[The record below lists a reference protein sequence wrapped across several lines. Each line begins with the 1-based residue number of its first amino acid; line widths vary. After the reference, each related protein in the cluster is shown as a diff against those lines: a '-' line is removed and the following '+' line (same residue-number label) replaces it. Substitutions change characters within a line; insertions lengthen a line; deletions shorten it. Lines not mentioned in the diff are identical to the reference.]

1 MNTQTAYQESLDYL
15 YSFVN
20 YSFKHASELAKAD
33 FNLDRMRD
41 LMRLLGDPQNDYPI
55 IHIAGSK
62 GKGSTSAFTASAL
75 RAAGYRV
82 GLYTSPHLQ
91 EFTERIQINSVPIP
105 FEKFVALVEEI
116 KPAVAQVPYIT
127 TFELATA
134 LGFLYFSRQK
144 AEVAVV
150 EVGLGGRLDATNII
164 EPLVTVITSLS
175 LEHTAVLGNTLTEIA
190 REKAGIVK
198 PGHPLVV
205 APQKPEADLV
215 MELAAEEH
223 DVPLTRV
230 GRDIRYKRL
239 KSSIDGQTIEV
250 WAQHGAR
257 LRLNIPLLGTHQVEN
272 AATAYAALLAAR
284 REGLSFNTAQLKQ
297 GFAETA
303 WAGRFEIWQE
313 KPPIV
318 LDSAHSPDAIL
329 RLSETLDEHFP
340 NLPIILLFGVSEDK
354 KADEMLM
361 ILAPRLERIIF
372 TRANHPRAVEAEQL
386 LKFGDQVGV
395 ASEAVEPVEEAV
407 ARGLALLQEGK
418 LLLSAGSIFSTAAV
432 RAVLSQSDKGN

>member
-1 MNTQTAYQESLDYL
+1 MNTYAAYQASLDYL

-20 YSFKHASELAKAD
+20 YSFKHASELAKAE

-62 GKGSTSAFTASAL
+62 GKGSTSAFTTSAL
-75 RAAGYRV
+75 RAANYKV

-91 EFTERIQINSVPIP
+91 EFTERMQVNGTPIS
-105 FEKFVALVEEI
+105 FEDFVALVEEI
-116 KPAVAQVPYIT
+116 KPAVEQVPYIT
-127 TFELATA
+127 TFEFATA
-134 LGFLYFSRQK
+134 LGFLYFSRQNVD
-144 AEVAVV
+144 VAVV

-198 PGHPLVV
+198 PGHPLVT
-205 APQKPEADLV
+205 APQKPEAALV
-215 MELAAEEH
+215 MELTAEEH

-230 GRDIRYKRL
+230 GQDLHYKRL

-250 WAQHGAR
+250 WAQYGAR
-257 LRLNIPLLGTHQVEN
+257 LRLNIPLLGEHQVEN

-297 GFAETA
+297 GFAETE

-329 RLSETLDEHFP
+329 RLRETLDEHFP
-340 NLPIILLFGVSEDK
+340 DLPIILLFGVSEDK
-354 KADEMLM
+354 KVDEMLT
-361 ILAPRLERIIF
+361 ILAPRLEKVIF
-372 TRANHPRAVEAEQL
+372 TRADHPRAVEAEEL
-386 LKFGDQVGV
+386 LKFGAQVGV
-395 ASEAVEPVEEAV
+395 ASEAVEPVEDAV
-407 ARGLALLQEGK
+407 TRGLSLLKDGK
-418 LLLSAGSIFSTAAV
+418 MLLSAGSIFSTAAV
-432 RAVLSQSDKGN
+432 RAVLQK